1 MFKDWIDAGV
11 IFTVAFANALIGL
24 IQKAKAENAIAALA
38 AVVKT
43 EATVIRD
50 DQKFRIPS
58 SELVPGDWVGL
69 GTGDRVPADVRLV
82 EVFDLQLDESGLTGE
97 SMPVEK
103 DVE

>member
-11 IFTVAFANALIGL
+11 IFTVAFANVLIGL
-24 IQKAKAENAIAALA
+24 IQEAKAENAIAALA